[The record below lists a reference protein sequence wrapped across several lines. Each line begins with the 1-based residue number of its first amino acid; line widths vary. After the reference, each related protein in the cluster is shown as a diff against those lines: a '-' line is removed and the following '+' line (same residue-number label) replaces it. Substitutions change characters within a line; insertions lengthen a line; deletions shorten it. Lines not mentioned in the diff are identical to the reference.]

1 METLFTTRGNYK
13 PRAALAN
20 NRWVRRGRKQEPG
33 SEACVAQP
41 MRGLDEVWRS
51 WHSWQGLP
59 SLALPCQGPTPPHHT
74 TPQVKWRH
82 ACHSYPPPTPPLV
95 LLNQPTKYR
104 SFCFP
109 DYVYLELT
117 QGKKTRFWKD
127 SLSTIP
133 NPRPLNVRAFDLARE
148 DLTG

>member
-1 METLFTTRGNYK
+1 MEALLTLRRNYH
-13 PRAALAN
+13 PGAALAN
-20 NRWVRRGRKQEPG
+20 TGWVGRGRKQEPG

-95 LLNQPTKYR
+95 LLSQPTKYR
-104 SFCFP
+104 SFVFP
-109 DYVYLELT
+109 CVLSDL
-117 QGKKTRFWKD
+117 
-127 SLSTIP
+127 SLKEQNYCCHFTPLMSTNLLHIHP
-133 NPRPLNVRAFDLARE
+133 
-148 DLTG
+148 